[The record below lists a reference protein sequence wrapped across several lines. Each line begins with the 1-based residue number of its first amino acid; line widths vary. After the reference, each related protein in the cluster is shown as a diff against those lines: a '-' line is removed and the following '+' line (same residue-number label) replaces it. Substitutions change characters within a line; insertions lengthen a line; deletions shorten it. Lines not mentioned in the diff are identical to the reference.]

1 MECLELHVLHSKLR
15 GGEQK
20 DHLSQKQHLYY
31 YLSFSSLHPRTV
43 LSSQVLQVKQFSIPL

>member
-1 MECLELHVLHSKLR
+1 MEYLELHVLHSKLR